1 MAGDNE
7 FTVASGSELGF
18 EPLHFFFAFVELV
31 GGVVARHPEHGVEGK
46 DGDLVGNVDSVVA
59 RRQKGIMYPLRRKQ
73 LLIPSHVLEPQLI
86 HIWIVGSSL
95 LLNSSLIVKLI
106 IIIPDNRQYHGIRES
121 FIQHTCVIF

>member
-1 MAGDNE
+1 MAGDDE
-7 FTVASGSELGF
+7 FTVASCSELGF
-18 EPLHFFFAFVELV
+18 EPLHFFFPLVELV
-31 GGVVARHPEHGVEGK
+31 GGVVARHPEHGVERK

-59 RRQKGIMYPLRRKQ
+59 RRQKGIMYPLRVQQ

-86 HIWIVGSSL
+86 HIWIVSSSL